1 MDKHYYIPNL
11 NSERGFDEITESEWL
26 AIVGDDDHSDY
37 ASQVYRGKISIDD
50 VPEDKRQTVSN
61 IVKNKIARWGAFD
74 NREISDSEALDIIT
88 GGNA

>member
-1 MDKHYYIPNL
+1 MKYYIYNEK
-11 NSERGFDEITESEWL
+11 SESGFDECTEEEWL
-26 AIVGDDDHSDY
+26 AVFGDKEHRKY
-37 ASQVYRGKISIDD
+37 ASQVYRGEISIDD
-50 VPEDKRQTVSN
+50 VPEDKRQTVSD